1 MRGEWAAL
9 PAGFITRLSG
19 LWFLYPAR
27 ATPPFS
33 RCTLAVNYARRA
45 PPQKRGVRRPCLHCA
60 LVDTL
65 PCPPCS
71 QYFPSYPRSVISPIV
86 LGDGD
91 VPVRGPARRPGRRP
105 AVGSVGGP
113 LPGLPGSALPGSHRH
128 AAGRRHLGAGG
139 TGRRHAVG
147 VGLGGRPRP
156 AAGRPDSEGGDWLG
170 GRAGAPTGRAHRP
183 SALHTTPTISVAQ
196 PARPLL
202 ASTGLPDAA
211 LDAHAPGRS
220 VRQVGGTP
228 IAAAA
233 AASPFTRD
241 RPRRARMGRGVLP
254 AALCHA
260 GSTPVVPP

>member
-113 LPGLPGSALPGSHRH
+113 LPGLPGSALPGIHRRAMRPGGDISVQAEQAVGTRSGWGWGGDH
-128 AAGRRHLGAGG
+128 GRQQGGRIVRVG
-139 TGRRHAVG
+139 TGWAVG
-147 VGLGGRPRP
+147 RGHQP
-156 AAGRPDSEGGDWLG
+156 AAPIGPLPYTPHQPSPSLSPHGLSSPQPASPTPRWMLTLL
-170 GRAGAPTGRAHRP
+170 AGA
-183 SALHTTPTISVAQ
+183 
-196 PARPLL
+196 
-202 ASTGLPDAA
+202 
-211 LDAHAPGRS
+211 
-220 VRQVGGTP
+220 
-228 IAAAA
+228 
-233 AASPFTRD
+233 
-241 RPRRARMGRGVLP
+241 
-254 AALCHA
+254 
-260 GSTPVVPP
+260 